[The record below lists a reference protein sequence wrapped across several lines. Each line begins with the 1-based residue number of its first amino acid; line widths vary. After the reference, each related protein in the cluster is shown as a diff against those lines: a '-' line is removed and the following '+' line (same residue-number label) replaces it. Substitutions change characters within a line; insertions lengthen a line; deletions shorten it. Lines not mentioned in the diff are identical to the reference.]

1 MNLSNDKNYWGFWAT
16 LAISL
21 FIFITFTLLQTLGLI
36 AYVFINHGDSIKTS
50 LDSDSTAGLET
61 LIRQHAFNGD
71 AISMGQLPAAIIGIA
86 LVVFFISLRKP
97 LTVVEYLELYK
108 PRLKSLFFYIGM
120 MIFAM
125 IAMQVV
131 NVWLD
136 RETPKFMTEVYSSTT
151 NLPLLWIA
159 VGVAAPFFEEFL
171 FRGFLLDGLKNSWIG
186 TTGAVILTSAS
197 WAIIH
202 MQYGWFEIATIFL
215 LGVLFAI
222 SKLKT
227 GSLYVPIVLHMIMN
241 LTASVGMQLSQTQ

>member
-1 MNLSNDKNYWGFWAT
+1 MSERE
-16 LAISL
+16 
-21 FIFITFTLLQTLGLI
+21 
-36 AYVFINHGDSIKTS
+36 SI
-50 LDSDSTAGLET
+50 DVDVVIGLET

-71 AISMGQLPAAIIGIA
+71 AISMGQIPAAVIGMM
-86 LVVFFISLRKP
+86 LVVFFASLRKP

-108 PRLKSLFFYIGM
+108 PRLKSLFFYIGL
-120 MIFAM
+120 MILAM
-125 IAMQVV
+125 IAMQAV

-136 RETPKFMTEVYSSTT
+136 RETPEFMTEVYSSTT

-186 TTGAVILTSAS
+186 TAGAVILTSVS

-227 GSLYVPIVLHMIMN
+227 SSLYVPIALHMIMN